1 MILGYR
7 CPVTSGPDAERGQL
21 PRSRYPFASARAGHV
36 AAVLGIMVKEVGA
49 LDCSD
54 VEIAAAAD
62 ICRLLADLDP
72 HGEGVP
78 SRKLFERLES
88 QYPRLML
95 NNRLAALMKAG
106 AVEKGREVINE
117 QDVRLALSGALS
129 LVLVPWLS
137 TMSGQ
142 RALLEALSRV
152 EARAASP
159 DATVDDV
166 RADLAA
172 LRRILTAFANDLRR
186 IVDGRR
192 TAEMIQYGKDANDH
206 SLRSRIDGLRATV
219 VRRFADELIN
229 DLGRLSEACDS
240 YILQHLRLGK
250 QLSASRVTQG
260 HWARSD
266 EVHEVM
272 EHGAL
277 TRLAALWDG
286 IAFDAAPVWVSPG
299 RVLKAVEE
307 LTTTSADGLVPEAGK
322 VGSESA
328 APPDPREVL
337 AALAERLL
345 DEADQ
350 RDLTELFL
358 SLPWP
363 DPAVI
368 LARLSVLEGLGIGY
382 GLAYPGHLAMRV
394 GEATARVA
402 TGVILRRVPVIVPE
416 EAGSS
421 GAQA

>member
-21 PRSRYPFASARAGHV
+21 PRSRYSFDSAQAGHV
-36 AAVLGIMVKEVGA
+36 AAVLGIMVKEVAA

-88 QYPRLML
+88 QYPRPML

-142 RALLEALSRV
+142 RALLETLSRV
-152 EARAASP
+152 EARAAAP

-240 YILQHLRLGK
+240 
-250 QLSASRVTQG
+250 
-260 HWARSD
+260 
-266 EVHEVM
+266 
-272 EHGAL
+272 
-277 TRLAALWDG
+277 
-286 IAFDAAPVWVSPG
+286 
-299 RVLKAVEE
+299 
-307 LTTTSADGLVPEAGK
+307 
-322 VGSESA
+322 
-328 APPDPREVL
+328 
-337 AALAERLL
+337 
-345 DEADQ
+345 
-350 RDLTELFL
+350 
-358 SLPWP
+358 
-363 DPAVI
+363 
-368 LARLSVLEGLGIGY
+368 
-382 GLAYPGHLAMRV
+382 
-394 GEATARVA
+394 
-402 TGVILRRVPVIVPE
+402 
-416 EAGSS
+416 
-421 GAQA
+421 